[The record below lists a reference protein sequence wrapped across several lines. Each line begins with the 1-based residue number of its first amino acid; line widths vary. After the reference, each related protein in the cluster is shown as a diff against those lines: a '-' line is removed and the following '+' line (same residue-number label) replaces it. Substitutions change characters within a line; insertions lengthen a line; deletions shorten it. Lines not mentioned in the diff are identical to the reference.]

1 MNIPIEKYYQAAKIL
16 PQLNMGKMIL
26 KILACLPE
34 LEGTS
39 CGVGGIWFAA
49 VSDFSNFKLYL

>member
-1 MNIPIEKYYQAAKIL
+1 
-16 PQLNMGKMIL
+16 MGKMIL